1 MAASGAARVQQQ
13 AMHTVLAEHAV
24 VLALAVLDVA
34 DDRVRG
40 MLQVAPG
47 LVVAPGLRL
56 GFDQPIFP
64 HQYLRWLGGV
74 LQGDLGYSI
83 STHRSIAYEIGSR
96 LPQTLFLM
104 ITALTLATPLRPQ
117 P

>member
-1 MAASGAARVQQQ
+1 MNPE
-13 AMHTVLAEHAV
+13 VLAN
-24 VLALAVLDVA
+24 LAAHPEILDEE
-34 DDRVRG
+34 RR
-40 MLQVAPG
+40 
-47 LVVAPGLRL
+47 RL

-83 STHRSIAYEIGSR
+83 SSKRSIAYEIGSR

-104 ITALTLATPLRPQ
+104 VTALTMAVLIGIPVGVISAVKQYSKTDYALNA
-117 P
+117 